1 MRVEGN
7 SAWVFFF
14 FASKPIV
21 NWIFSFCCA
30 SGSLSVFT
38 FSSLQEPITRS
49 LHINCTLE
57 STLSRI
63 FLFLELRFSGGSLS
77 SCENTLTF
85 RAFRHYCNTFVRPAC
100 DLNNK
105 GPQLSYDWLFCKH
118 PRKTPWEVLL
128 KIKWNGTRLTQRA
141 SMEDGSSG

>member
-14 FASKPIV
+14 LLQKQSWIGYSRFAV
-21 NWIFSFCCA
+21 HQAVW
-30 SGSLSVFT
+30 VFLHLVP
-38 FSSLQEPITRS
+38 FRS
-49 LHINCTLE
+49 LLPGASISIE

-63 FLFLELRFSGGSLS
+63 FLFLELRFAGGSLS

-128 KIKWNGTRLTQRA
+128 KIKWNGTRLTQRV

>member
-7 SAWVFFF
+7 SAWVFSF

-30 SGSLSVFT
+30 SGSLSVST

-63 FLFLELRFSGGSLS
+63 FLFLELRYVGGSLI

-105 GPQLSYDWLFCKH
+105 GPQPSYDWLFCKH
-118 PRKTPWEVLL
+118 PRQTPWEVLL
-128 KIKWNGTRLTQRA
+128 KIKWNGTGLTQRA